1 MFQNACHD
9 MMLRMKYISRLWV
22 PPKLLGDVLFDYG
35 HSVELLLLFFFFGF
49 LVVLFE
55 VGDVFGVGEVFFAGV

>member
-1 MFQNACHD
+1 M
-9 MMLRMKYISRLWV
+9 SRLWV

-35 HSVELLLLFFFFGF
+35 HSVELFLLFFFFGF

-55 VGDVFGVGEVFFAGV
+55 VSDVFGVGEVLFAGV